1 MPKITYTRR
10 GDYFLPDIT
19 LREQPPPDGC
29 GELLGRY
36 ARMRRAFL
44 REHRTIFYNTL
55 LLSEKLYPH
64 LWEIDETA
72 NDRREH
78 GVSEEVILTELV
90 YD

>member
-1 MPKITYTRR
+1 MQKITYSRR
-10 GDYFLPDIT
+10 GDYLFPDIT

-29 GELLGRY
+29 GEPLGRY

-55 LLSEKLYPH
+55 LLSEALYPH
-64 LWEIDETA
+64 LRETDETA
-72 NDRREH
+72 NDRLAR
-78 GVSEEVILTELV
+78 GASEEVILTELV